1 MKRIPIIVLDNGAS
15 SVKVGITTSQKD
27 VRIVSN
33 AIVRSKGDK
42 ITYFGHEFDTCKD
55 FSSLHFRLPFERGYL
70 VDWDAQKAIW
80 DGIFSDQVL
89 NIDTAETSLL
99 ITEPYFNLPNIQE
112 VYDQFIF
119 EEYEFQS
126 YLGSTAAALV
136 PFGQLFSS
144 PGLPKP
150 ECILV
155 VDAGFSFT
163 HIVPIMGGT
172 VLWSAVKR
180 IDVGGK
186 LLTNHLK
193 ELVSFR
199 QWNMMEET
207 YIMNDVKEKC
217 CYVST
222 QFAVDLETCRSD
234 KTHNTIVQEYVL
246 PDLSRNR
253 RGYIRQPDDPP
264 VDGEQIL
271 YMGNERF
278 SIPEVLFCPDHIG
291 LHQAGLGEAIVQSI
305 SLLPE
310 DLQGMFWANI
320 GLIGG
325 STKLPG
331 FAARLMAELRPCAP
345 ADCEIKIYES
355 KDAITEAYKS
365 AMALAMTSTFSN
377 LAVTRAEYLE
387 GGSGYCRRKFGTDY
401 ERGGN
406 EEYRRTSPPSVPV
419 KVRTR
424 TVSAAKRR

>member
-1 MKRIPIIVLDNGAS
+1 
-15 SVKVGITTSQKD
+15 
-27 VRIVSN
+27 
-33 AIVRSKGDK
+33 
-42 ITYFGHEFDTCKD
+42 
-55 FSSLHFRLPFERGYL
+55 LHFRLPFERGYL

-89 NIDTAETSLL
+89 NVDTAETSLL
-99 ITEPYFNLPNIQE
+99 ITEPYFNLSNIQE
-112 VYDQFIF
+112 VYDQFVF

-126 YLGSTAAALV
+126 YFCSTPAALI
-136 PFGQLFSS
+136 PHGQLFSAL
-144 PGLPKP
+144 GLPNP
-150 ECILV
+150 ECMLV

-163 HIVPIMGGT
+163 HIVPIMEGA

-207 YIMNDVKEKC
+207 YIVNDVKEKC

-222 QFAVDLETCRSD
+222 QFSTDLETCRAD
-234 KTHNTIVQEYVL
+234 KSRNTIVQEYVL
-246 PDLSRNR
+246 PDFSRNR
-253 RGYIRQPDDPP
+253 HGYIRQRDALP

-305 SLLPE
+305 NLLPE
-310 DLQGMFWANI
+310 ELHGMFWANI

-325 STKLPG
+325 STMFPG
-331 FAARLMAELRPCAP
+331 FVARLMAELRPRAP

-355 KDAITEAYKS
+355 KNAITEAYYS
-365 AMALAMTSTFSN
+365 AMALAKTSALTN

-387 GGSGYCRRKFGTDY
+387 GGSDYCRRKFGADY
-401 ERGGN
+401 ERAGN
-406 EEYRRTSPPSVPV
+406 EERARTPPPTAAAKTRS
-419 KVRTR
+419 R
-424 TVSAAKRR
+424 TVSTMKRR